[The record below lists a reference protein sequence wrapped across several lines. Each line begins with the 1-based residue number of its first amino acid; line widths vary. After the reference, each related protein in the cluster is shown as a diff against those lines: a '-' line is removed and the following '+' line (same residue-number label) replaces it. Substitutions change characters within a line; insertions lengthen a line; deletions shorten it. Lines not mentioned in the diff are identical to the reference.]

1 MEPSFAKLL
10 ALLAD
15 SGVQFVVVGGVAV
28 TLNGYVRMTED
39 VDILIDNSDSNVRR
53 LIETLSGYG
62 EGLARELSP
71 ADFSDEEGAIRI
83 IEETEDCMI
92 DVFTRMRGLKFA
104 DIAAD
109 AGVQEINGRIIR
121 HASKA
126 GLIRLKSGS
135 SRDKD
140 ILDIAALRRLESDP
154 HAFD

>member
-15 SGVQFVVVGGVAV
+15 DGVKFVVVGGVAV
-28 TLNGYVRMTED
+28 SLNGYLRLTED
-39 VDILIDNSDSNVRR
+39 VDILVEDSPANIGG
-53 LIETLSGYG
+53 LIASLSRFG
-62 EGLARELSP
+62 EGLARELTP
-71 ADFSDEEGAIRI
+71 ADFPDEEGAVRI
-83 IEETEDCMI
+83 IEESEDCMV

-109 AGVQEINGRIIR
+109 AATREINGRKV
-121 HASKA
+121 HYASKA

-140 ILDIAALRRLESDP
+140 ALDVAALKRLQADP